1 MPGSARFLSLIF
13 ASRNWLMVEPGIE
26 YLRIMGPCTYDVC
39 SEGEGGG
46 WLNSDQRK
54 GGCVDLILTRERE
67 GVKNPENLDV
77 ICRSSLSSIVKVP
90 LQ

>member
-1 MPGSARFLSLIF
+1 MRFCPGGGTGGRRGSSEIIPH
-13 ASRNWLMVEPGIE
+13 SKGT
-26 YLRIMGPCTYDVC
+26 CTYDVC

-67 GVKNPENLDV
+67 GVKNHANLANVICKSPLLATNLDDG
-77 ICRSSLSSIVKVP
+77 
-90 LQ
+90 